1 MLVLKGGTGAK
12 TSEPHQFGII
22 VAETFDYI
30 IVGAGSAGC
39 VLADRLTAD
48 GRHRVLLLEAGG
60 SDRRFYVQMPLGY
73 GKTFYDK
80 SVNWMY
86 KAEPDPGLNGQSDF
100 YPRGKLLGGSSSIN
114 AMVYIRG
121 HRADYEEWEAAGN
134 PGWGWDD
141 VKPWFLHAQH
151 NERGADAFHAQ
162 GGPLNVADLQ
172 QPNPLSRDFVAAGI
186 QAGYVANP
194 DFNGH
199 SQEGVGLYQVT
210 QKKGERCSSA
220 KAYLTPHLMRRNLQV
235 RTGAQVLRIVLSHTD
250 AGWRATG
257 VEYLRAGVR
266 HTVHARR
273 EVLLSAGALLS
284 PQILMLSGI
293 GPAAHLQQV
302 GVSPLHD
309 LPGVGQNLH
318 DHLDA
323 VLVAD
328 APALT
333 RSFGL
338 SVPGVMHIAQG
349 AWEWNYRRTGIL
361 TTNFAEAG
369 AFLRSSPQEA
379 SPDLQ
384 LHFVVGKLLDHGRK
398 TVWGHGFSCHVC
410 VLRPQSRGT
419 VRLRSADPLVAPAID
434 PNFLADD
441 DDLQRTVRGVQ
452 IMRRILAQ
460 PALARHQARELP
472 ESAAARTPEQIAAWI
487 RQTADTI
494 YHPVGTCRMGTG
506 RMDVVDSQL
515 RVHGVDGLR
524 VVDASIFPRIIS
536 GNTNAPTIMVAE
548 KAAHMVLAAA
558 QIQDAGAQA
567 QVLSEAAET
576 PAQVD
581 VNPPQV

>member
-1 MLVLKGGTGAK
+1 MDE
-12 TSEPHQFGII
+12 S
-22 VAETFDYI
+22 FDYVVI
-30 IVGAGSAGC
+30 GAGSAGS
-39 VLADRLTAD
+39 VLAGRLSE
-48 GRHRVLLLEAGG
+48 GGQHEVCVLEAGG
-60 SDRRFYVQMPLGY
+60 ADDTALVQCPAGIAALAKTGRF
-73 GKTFYDK
+73 
-80 SVNWMY
+80 NWSLETVPQ
-86 KAEPDPGLNGQSDF
+86 AGLNGRRGYQ
-100 YPRGKLLGGSSSIN
+100 PRGKGLGGSSSVN
-114 AMVYIRG
+114 AMIYLRG
-121 HRADYEEWEAAGN
+121 QPQDYDDWAAQGN

-338 SVPGVMHIAQG
+338 SVPGVLHIAQG
-349 AWEWNYRRTGIL
+349 AWEWHYRRTGIL

-460 PALARHQARELP
+460 PALARHQACELP

-506 RMDVVDSQL
+506 RMDVVDTQL

-558 QIQDAGAQA
+558 QIQDAGAQV